1 MKAIHFPRKT
11 LFFCALSVLAAR
23 GFGATISLNSSATET
38 TNNSKSRTQDID
50 INPAWAPAMNGSSW
64 VSNVQSGN
72 PSDAGYVSPPNG
84 TDVIFT
90 DTFTINGTPTSGSVM
105 VRADDTAAVFLNG
118 VTLVPFATTTNN
130 TYYRCSDYP
139 IGCSSA
145 NTATISLTGQLKSGV
160 NVLSFSVVQL
170 HEVSFGLDY
179 SGSVTYTPTPTPAA
193 APEPG
198 TFALLGLPLV
208 GIGLIRRKRRV

>member
-1 MKAIHFPRKT
+1 
-11 LFFCALSVLAAR
+11 
-23 GFGATISLNSSATET
+23 
-38 TNNSKSRTQDID
+38 
-50 INPAWAPAMNGSSW
+50 
-64 VSNVQSGN
+64 
-72 PSDAGYVSPPNG
+72 
-84 TDVIFT
+84 
-90 DTFTINGTPTSGSVM
+90 
-105 VRADDTAAVFLNG
+105 
-118 VTLVPFATTTNN
+118 
-130 TYYRCSDYP
+130 
-139 IGCSSA
+139 
-145 NTATISLTGQLKSGV
+145 LKSGV